1 VGSSSGS
8 AVISRPGPTRTSR
21 LGWTA
26 IAAVLTGYLV
36 LVLASGAPGS
46 PLVPVLPAGVRPGEW
61 IVRGAGWLGLSDLTR
76 TQLTVLALVVVAL
89 VLAAFA
95 LLLFEARRGRVRLWA
110 IVAATLVALALA
122 VAAPVLLSRDVYSYA
137 AYGRILSVH
146 DSNPYLRPP
155 SAFPADPFVRA
166 ASPEWIDTPSVYGP
180 GFTLLSAGIGR
191 EWAGS
196 PTATVLAFKVVAG
209 LSVAGAALF
218 AAMASRAI
226 RHERDAGA
234 TAALAAA
241 VVGLNPVLVLHTV
254 GGGHNDALIAVLLSG
269 GFVLALGPSGSS
281 WDHAPGDVHSPRTVD
296 GRALAVTSLLTL
308 AVLVKAVVVPVT
320 VLWWWQVARGKPP
333 SIRWR
338 SVGIH
343 VILAAALTVALF
355 IPVQAGWSSVRALL
369 SVTSRQ
375 GWASGPG
382 LVARGGRA
390 LGRAI
395 GGSGLGSA
403 LEAVATVAF
412 VALFLALFWRLL
424 TRAGPRPLADAWGG
438 TMLLLAMAAPY
449 LLPWYAAWFVPFL
462 GLMGDRRLALA
473 GLAASGLLALTGVP
487 AEAGTTS
494 HVWRYML
501 LAVHYAAAPIMLAL
515 LGVVAVRILRLTRA

>member
-1 VGSSSGS
+1 MGSSGGS
-8 AVISRPGPTRTSR
+8 AVASRPGPTGTSR

-46 PLVPVLPAGVRPGEW
+46 PLVPLLPAGVRPGEW
-61 IVRGAGWLGLSDLTR
+61 IVRGARWLGLADLTR
-76 TQLTVLALVVVAL
+76 TQLTVLALAVIAF

-95 LLLFEARRGRVRLWA
+95 LLLSEAWRGRVRLWA
-110 IVAATLVALALA
+110 VVGASLIALGFA

-137 AYGRILSVH
+137 AYGRILAVH
-146 DSNPYLRPP
+146 DSNPYVHPP
-155 SAFPADPFVRA
+155 SAFPGDPFVRA

-180 GFTLLSAGIGR
+180 GFTLLSAGISR
-191 EWAGS
+191 AWSGS
-196 PTATVLAFKVVAG
+196 PAATILAFKLVAG

-218 AAMASRAI
+218 AAMASRAV
-226 RHERDAGA
+226 RHERGAGA
-234 TAALAAA
+234 TAALATTA
-241 VVGLNPVLVLHTV
+241 VGLNPVLVLHTV
-254 GGGHNDALIAVLLSG
+254 GGGHNDALIALLLG
-269 GFVLALGPSGSS
+269 AGFVLALGPAGST
-281 WDHAPGDVHSPRTVD
+281 WDHRPDDLHFPQAMD
-296 GRALAVTSLLTL
+296 GRALSVTAVLTL
-308 AVLVKAVVVPVT
+308 AVLVKAVVVPVM
-320 VLWWWQVARGKPP
+320 VLWWWQTARGTPP

-343 VILAAALTVALF
+343 VLLAAVLTVVLF

-395 GGSGLGSA
+395 GGSGVGSA
-403 LEAVATVAF
+403 LEGLAAAAF
-412 VALFLALFWRLL
+412 VVLFLALFWRLL
-424 TRAGPRPLADAWGG
+424 TRAGPKPVADGWGG
-438 TMLLLAMAAPY
+438 TILLLALAAPY

-462 GLMGDRRLALA
+462 GLMADRGLALA
-473 GLAASGLLALTGVP
+473 GLAVGGLLALSGVP
-487 AEAGTTS
+487 AEAGTTA
-494 HVWRYML
+494 HVWRDML

-515 LGVVAVRILRLTRA
+515 LGVVAVRIFRLTRA